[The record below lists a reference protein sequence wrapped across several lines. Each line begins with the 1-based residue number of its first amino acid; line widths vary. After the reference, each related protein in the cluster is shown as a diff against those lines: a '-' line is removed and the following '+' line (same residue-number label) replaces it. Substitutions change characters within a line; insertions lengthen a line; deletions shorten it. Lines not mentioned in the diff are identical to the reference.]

1 MDEFEIV
8 DGVLEKFHGEGGDV
22 VIPAG
27 VRAIGFSAFECCPGL
42 TSVVIPEGVTEIG
55 KNAFRSCTGLVS
67 VTIPEIL
74 ETITLG
80 AFRGCDALAT
90 VTIRGI
96 LLEHATLDLLQRKC
110 LIGIPQIISQ
120 LVDYRAA
127 RYGVVWTAFWHCP
140 EDERNNAFILAH
152 CEKMLCY
159 LIDVKDALTLEEALR
174 CGAFDKE
181 LKECIDRGI
190 EYAIAK
196 GAVEMQLM
204 LTNYKA
210 EKIGYVDAAERL
222 ML

>member
-1 MDEFEIV
+1 
-8 DGVLEKFHGEGGDV
+8 
-22 VIPAG
+22 
-27 VRAIGFSAFECCPGL
+27 
-42 TSVVIPEGVTEIG
+42 
-55 KNAFRSCTGLVS
+55 
-67 VTIPEIL
+67 
-74 ETITLG
+74 
-80 AFRGCDALAT
+80 
-90 VTIRGI
+90 
-96 LLEHATLDLLQRKC
+96 
-110 LIGIPQIISQ
+110 
-120 LVDYRAA
+120 
-127 RYGVVWTAFWHCP
+127 
-140 EDERNNAFILAH
+140 
-152 CEKMLCY
+152 MLCY